1 MTTIPAH
8 LRAAV
13 RQRAQGRCEYCRIH
27 EEDFLFAHEPDH
39 IIATQHGGKTAEDN
53 LALACADCNR
63 RKGPN
68 LASVDPD
75 SNEIVQLFHPRR
87 DHWPEHFALDG
98 PRIVGLT
105 PTGRATVFLL
115 QLNSEERVRLRHRLQ
130 RSRRYP
136 VKS

>member
-1 MTTIPAH
+1 MSTVPAP
-8 LRAAV
+8 LLAAV
-13 RQRAQGRCEYCRIH
+13 RQRAQGRCEYCLIH

-39 IIATQHGGKTAEDN
+39 IIATQHGGNTVEEN

-68 LASVDPD
+68 LSSVDPD
-75 SNEIVQLFHPRR
+75 SNEVVRLFHPRR
-87 DHWPEHFALDG
+87 DRWAEHFALDG

-105 PTGRATVFLL
+105 PAGRATVFLL

-130 RSRRYP
+130 RNRRYP